1 MANLTQTDYRVPS
14 GVDGLSLLL
23 RRKAPASAPPPTPET
38 TVLFVHGATYASTLT
53 VDYAIDGLSWMDS
66 LAAAGFD
73 TWCLDL
79 LGYGGSDRPPEMDAP
94 PDDNPPLV
102 DTAQA
107 VDDLGRAVDVILAE
121 RGIDRLCLIGYS
133 WGSAITG
140 GYAGRHADKVAR
152 LVLYGA
158 IWLGVGGGAVTA
170 AGRPGAYRTVDAEAV
185 IARWQSGLDADQLAT
200 IAPPQ
205 RFRDWAEAAIASDP
219 AAGMSDPPRLRAP
232 AGVVKDVLDH
242 WRQDRPTYDP
252 AKIQAPTLVVVGEWD
267 RETTP
272 EQGRGV
278 FDRLENAADRRYT
291 VIGRATHSML
301 LENQRHALH
310 NAVEGF
316 LKEGWTGG

>member
-1 MANLTQTDYRVPS
+1 MAELTRDEYRVPS
-14 GVDGLSLLL
+14 GIDGLSLLL
-23 RRKAPASAPPPTPET
+23 RRKRPAGAAPATPEK
-38 TVLFVHGATYASTLT
+38 TVLFLHGATYASTLT
-53 VDYAIDGLSWMDS
+53 FDYAIDGLSWMDR
-66 LAAAGFD
+66 LAMAGFD

-79 LGYGGSDRPPEMDAP
+79 LGYGGSDRPPAMDEP
-94 PDDNPPLV
+94 PDNHPPLV

-107 VDDLGRAVDVILAE
+107 VDDLGRAVDFICAE

-133 WGSAITG
+133 WGSAICG
-140 GYAGRHADKVAR
+140 GFAGRQPDKVAR

-170 AGRPGAYRTVDAEAV
+170 GGRPGAYRTVDAEAV
-185 IARWQSGLDADQLAT
+185 IARWQSGLDADQLAA
-200 IAPPQ
+200 IAPLE
-205 RFRDWAEAAIASDP
+205 RIHDWAEAAIASDP
-219 AAGMSDPPRLRAP
+219 TAGRSDPPRLRAP

-242 WRQDRPTYDP
+242 WRQDQPTYDP
-252 AKIQAPTLVVVGEWD
+252 AKIEAPTLVVVGEWD

-278 FDRLENAADRRYT
+278 FDRLENAADRRYL

-310 NAVEGF
+310 NAVEAF
-316 LKEGWTGG
+316 LKEGWEGG

>member
-1 MANLTQTDYRVPS
+1 MAGLKRGEYRVP
-14 GVDGLSLLL
+14 GGMAGLSLLL
-23 RRKAPASAPPPTPET
+23 RRRRPAGMSAGSPTR
-38 TVLFVHGATYASTLT
+38 TVLFVHGATYASTVT
-53 VDYAIDGLSWMDS
+53 FDYPIDGLSWMDR

-79 LGYGGSDRPPEMDAP
+79 LGYGGSDRPAAMDEP
-94 PDDNPPLV
+94 PDLHPPLV

-107 VDDLGRAVDVILAE
+107 VDDLGRAVAFVLSE
-121 RGIDRLCLIGYS
+121 CGIGRLNLIGYS
-133 WGSAITG
+133 WGSAICG
-140 GYAGRHADKVAR
+140 GFAGRHADHVAR

-170 AGRPGAYRTVDAEAV
+170 GGRPGAYRTVDAEAV
-185 IARWQSGLDADQLAT
+185 IARWQSGLDAAQLAA
-200 IAPPQ
+200 IAPED
-205 RFRDWAEAAIASDP
+205 RFREWAAAAIASDP
-219 AAGMSDPPRLRAP
+219 TAGLSDPPRLRAP

-242 WRQDRPTYDP
+242 WRRDRPTYDP
-252 AKIQAPTLVVVGEWD
+252 AAIRAPTLVVVGEWD

-278 FDRLENAADRRYT
+278 FDRLENAADRRYL

-301 LENQRHALH
+301 LENQRVALH

-316 LKEGWTGG
+316 LKEGWSGG